1 MTNESEPKPFIW
13 QLTKALA
20 CAIVSR
26 AVASRVLLIFLC
38 GMSTGG
44 GLAILYVLGHPIKVD
59 ANCAGWINIDEMF
72 GRPTK
77 GTTKQ

>member
-1 MTNESEPKPFIW
+1 
-13 QLTKALA
+13 
-20 CAIVSR
+20 
-26 AVASRVLLIFLC
+26 VLLIFLC